1 MLKTTTIQS
10 SQTIWDIANDKYGGF
25 DNILTLIQLNP
36 DYISIDV
43 DLEDF
48 IAVPLVYDDAYY
60 TDKTPQVQLSPPK
73 YENPIKQV
81 TGEANQSVYDLV
93 LMVYGDINL
102 MSKFI
107 LDNPGVISST
117 NDLNVSGKTFNF
129 DSRLNNDGALL
140 AAIEKRR
147 YNFASFVEIVD
158 ESLFRVTDNYINRI
172 TDALEIRFV

>member
-1 MLKTTTIQS
+1 
-10 SQTIWDIANDKYGGF
+10 
-25 DNILTLIQLNP
+25 
-36 DYISIDV
+36 
-43 DLEDF
+43 
-48 IAVPLVYDDAYY
+48 
-60 TDKTPQVQLSPPK
+60 
-73 YENPIKQV
+73 
-81 TGEANQSVYDLV
+81 
-93 LMVYGDINL
+93 MVYGDL
-102 MSKFI
+102 GMMGKFI
-107 LDNPGVISST
+107 QDNPNISST